1 MKRTFLAIKL
11 QPTEDLKRM
20 MSYLQKNLEYERR
33 NISWGRLDQMH
44 LTLKFIG
51 DTPDEDIQKI
61 SDAMQ
66 TLSQRHKPFVMR
78 FDRTGLFGSNRSPR
92 VMWLGMKD
100 EPQALYDLAND
111 VLDTFDGIG
120 YPRDRQNFVPH
131 VTLCRIKRLIDK
143 DFFLQLY
150 DAIEQKPYIDIKVNE
165 FSFLQSFLNPDG
177 ARYKTLRRFELR
189 E

>member
-11 QPTEDLKRM
+11 HAGEELQRM
-20 MSYLQKNLEYERR
+20 VANLQNNLRHESR
-33 NISWGRLDQMH
+33 NINWARLDQMH

-61 SDAMQ
+61 TDAMQ
-66 TLSQRHKPFVMR
+66 TVSQRHSPFEMQ
-78 FDRTGLFGSNRSPR
+78 FDRTGVFGSNHSPR
-92 VMWLGMKD
+92 VIWLGMKN
-100 EPQALYDLAND
+100 EPKALYELAND

-165 FSFLQSFLNPDG
+165 FSFLQSFLSPQG
-177 ARYKTLRRFELR
+177 AHYKTLKRFELQG
-189 E
+189 

>member
-11 QPTEDLKRM
+11 QPTEDLQRM
-20 MSYLQKNLEYERR
+20 MSYLQKNLDYERR
-33 NISWGRLDQMH
+33 NISWARLDQMH

-61 SDAMQ
+61 TDAMQ
-66 TLSQRHKPFVMR
+66 TLSQRHKPFEMR
-78 FDRTGLFGSNRSPR
+78 FDRTGLFGSNHSPR

-143 DFFLQLY
+143 DFF
-150 DAIEQKPYIDIKVNE
+150 
-165 FSFLQSFLNPDG
+165 
-177 ARYKTLRRFELR
+177 
-189 E
+189 

>member
-1 MKRTFLAIKL
+1 MKRTFIAIKL
-11 QPTEDLKRM
+11 QPTEDLQRM
-20 MSYLQKNLEYERR
+20 MSYLQKNLDYERR
-33 NISWGRLDQMH
+33 NISWARLDQMH

-51 DTPDEDIQKI
+51 DTPDEDILKI
-61 SDAMQ
+61 TDTMHM
-66 TLSQRHKPFVMR
+66 LSQRHKPFVMR

-92 VMWLGMKD
+92 VLWLGMK
-100 EPQALYDLAND
+100 ENPPALYDLSND

-143 DFFLQLY
+143 DFFFQLY
-150 DAIEQKPYIDIKVNE
+150 NAIEQKSYMDIKVKE
-165 FSFLQSFLNPDG
+165 FYFLQSFLNPDG
-177 ARYKTLRRFELR
+177 AHYKTLKRFELQ